1 MREHPVLSLGPL
13 KFNLLG
19 KIPDEG
25 QFAGNLFNLNLSS
38 SETIREA
45 FILKKL
51 SLNINEDIVR
61 SIK

>member
-13 KFNLLG
+13 KFNLFG

-25 QFAGNLFNLNLSS
+25 QFAGNFNLSS
-38 SETIREA
+38 SETTREA
-45 FILKKL
+45 FILNKL